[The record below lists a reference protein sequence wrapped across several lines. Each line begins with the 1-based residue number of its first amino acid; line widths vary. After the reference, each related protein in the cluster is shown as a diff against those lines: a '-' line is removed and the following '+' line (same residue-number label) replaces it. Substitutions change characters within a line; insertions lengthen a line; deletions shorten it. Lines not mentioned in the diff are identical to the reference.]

1 MATVQQNDMQPQ
13 PTSAINFQ
21 VPDDL
26 KLRIDL
32 EVTTRRTTLRE
43 FCTTALT
50 EYLEREEA
58 RRARK
63 AGAKQV

>member
-1 MATVQQNDMQPQ
+1 MATIQQSDTQSQ

-43 FCTTALT
+43 FCTTVIT
-50 EYLEREEA
+50 EYLDREEK
-58 RRARK
+58 RRKR
-63 AGAKQV
+63 

>member
-1 MATVQQNDMQPQ
+1 MATIQQTDTQAQ
-13 PTSAINFQ
+13 TTSAINFQ

-43 FCTTALT
+43 FCTKAIT
-50 EYLEREEA
+50 EYLEREV

-63 AGAKQV
+63 PGAK